1 MKKKKVFLSFIFIVV
16 VLFIIILF
24 SINNIQRSLS
34 KLDELTI
41 ENINLSNA
49 KDGTYNGS
57 YEVFPVSAEVNV
69 TIKNKKIVNVELL
82 KHNNGKGE
90 SAEILTEKV
99 VDNQS
104 LEVNIV
110 SGATYSSKIIL
121 KSIEN
126 ALNKSIN

>member
-16 VLFIIILF
+16 ILFIIILF
-24 SINNIQRSLS
+24 SINNIQKSLS
-34 KLDELTI
+34 KLDDLTI
-41 ENINLSNA
+41 ENINLSNV

-99 VDNQS
+99 VENQS
-104 LEVNIV
+104 LEVDIV
-110 SGATYSSKIIL
+110 SGATYSSKVIL

>member
-24 SINNIQRSLS
+24 SINNMQKSLS
-34 KLDELTI
+34 KLDKLTI

-57 YEVFPVSAEVNV
+57 YGVFPVSAEVNV
-69 TIKNKKIVNVELL
+69 TIKNNKIVNIELL

-99 VDNQS
+99 VENQS
-104 LEVNIV
+104 LEVDIV
-110 SGATYSSKIIL
+110 SGATYSSKVIL

>member
-24 SINNIQRSLS
+24 SINNMQKSLS
-34 KLDELTI
+34 KLDKLTI

-57 YEVFPVSAEVNV
+57 YGVFPVSAEVNV
-69 TIKNKKIVNVELL
+69 TIKNNKIVNIELL

-99 VDNQS
+99 VENQS
-104 LEVNIV
+104 LEVDIV
-110 SGATYSSKIIL
+110 SGATYSSKVIL
-121 KSIEN
+121 K
-126 ALNKSIN
+126 

>member
-1 MKKKKVFLSFIFIVV
+1 MQK
-16 VLFIIILF
+16 
-24 SINNIQRSLS
+24 SLS
-34 KLDELTI
+34 KLDKLTI

-57 YEVFPVSAEVNV
+57 YGVFPVSAEVNV
-69 TIKNKKIVNVELL
+69 TIKNNKIVNIELL

-99 VDNQS
+99 VENQS
-104 LEVNIV
+104 LEVDIV
-110 SGATYSSKIIL
+110 SGATYSSKVIL